1 VSAAI
6 QPDEPAQYR
15 AYLLRCW
22 EECEAVS
29 GTRLSRFS
37 LEDTRTGQRRGFASL
52 EGLADAL
59 KAGGGPLRVKEEGRQ
74 SQAAQRH
81 NLKSTAGGQDEV
93 SGVSTPPAS
102 NRPNCE
108 HHPID

>member
-1 VSAAI
+1 M
-6 QPDEPAQYR
+6 QPAEPAQYQ
-15 AYLLRCW
+15 AYRLRCW

-29 GTRLSRFS
+29 GTRLWRLS

-59 KAGGGPLRVKEEGRQ
+59 KAGGGTLRVKDEGRQ

-81 NLKSTAGGQDEV
+81 NLKSTIGGQDEV

-102 NRPNCE
+102 NRLNCE